1 MIAFDEIKKAKILPV
16 VTIGDDVDPV
26 KTARALLA
34 GGINVIEVT
43 FRTAGAAEAIK
54 QIATNVPE
62 MIVGA
67 GTVKTIA
74 QVDEAV
80 TAGAK
85 FLLSP
90 CFDREVVSYAQ
101 VQKIPFIPGIQTAT
115 EINEALKMG
124 INVVK
129 FFPAVASGGV
139 ATIKSWSATFP
150 EVSIIPTGGINIDN
164 LHDFLDTPG
173 VLAVGG
179 SWLTPKVDPTS
190 DHYATIENLAKSA
203 MNEIYV

>member
-16 VTIGDDVDPV
+16 VTISEDVDPV
-26 KTARALLA
+26 KTAQALLA

-54 QIATNVPE
+54 QIVTNVPE

-101 VQKIPFIPGIQTAT
+101 VQNVPFIPGIQTAT
-115 EINEALKMG
+115 EINEALKMDL
-124 INVVK
+124 NVVK

-139 ATIKSWSATFP
+139 STIKAWNATFP
-150 EVSIIPTGGINIDN
+150 EVSIIPTGGINAN
-164 LHDFLDTPG
+164 NMHDFLDTPG

-179 SWLTPKVDPTS
+179 SWLTPKMDAKV
-190 DHYATIENLAKSA
+190 DHYAMIENLAKTA
-203 MNEIYV
+203 MDGMLV